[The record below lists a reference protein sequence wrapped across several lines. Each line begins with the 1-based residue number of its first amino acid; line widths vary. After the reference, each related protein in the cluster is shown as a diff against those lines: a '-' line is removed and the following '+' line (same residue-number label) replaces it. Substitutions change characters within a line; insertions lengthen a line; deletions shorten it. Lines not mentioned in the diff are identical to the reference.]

1 MITLPIKQMAFD
13 VFFSFLRRTWNFF
26 SEKNIGWVCSHVNLI
41 KISKNQRIRSLK
53 NKRSICFNFELLRLQ
68 VIVFHLSVMSPWG
81 FCNLWD
87 IVRSNM
93 LIYKAYIYIHL
104 FMPSISRVLSKG
116 NPTHKKERLSDKTG
130 MG

>member
-53 NKRSICFNFELLRLQ
+53 NKRSICFNLSFCVSKLLYFILVWWVLGVFATFETS
-68 VIVFHLSVMSPWG
+68 F
-81 FCNLWD
+81 
-87 IVRSNM
+87 VRICS
-93 LIYKAYIYIHL
+93 YTKHIYIHL

-116 NPTHKKERLSDKTG
+116 YPTHKKERLSDKTG

>member
-87 IVRSNM
+87 VVRSIM
-93 LIYKAYIYIHL
+93 LIYKAYIHVYTLVYAKHKSCLIER
-104 FMPSISRVLSKG
+104 ISYSQEGEVIW
-116 NPTHKKERLSDKTG
+116 
-130 MG
+130 